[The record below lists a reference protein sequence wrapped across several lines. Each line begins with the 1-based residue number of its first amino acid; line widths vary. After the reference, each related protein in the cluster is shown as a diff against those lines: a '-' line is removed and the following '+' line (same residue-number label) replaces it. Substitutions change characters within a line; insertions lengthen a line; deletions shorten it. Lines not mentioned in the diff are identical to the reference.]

1 MSDLV
6 TVFAA
11 LGHGNRGKAYDR
23 GRQVGYSEVRGG
35 RTHYYTPEGRGLG
48 YSEVEGGEVVLREN
62 GGRTIA
68 RYRRA

>member
-11 LGHGNRGKAYDR
+11 LGHGNRGKAYDA
-23 GRQVGYSEVRGG
+23 GRLVGYSEVRGS
-35 RTHYYTPEGRGLG
+35 RTNYYTREGRGLG
-48 YSEVEGGEVVLREN
+48 YSEVEGSETVLREN